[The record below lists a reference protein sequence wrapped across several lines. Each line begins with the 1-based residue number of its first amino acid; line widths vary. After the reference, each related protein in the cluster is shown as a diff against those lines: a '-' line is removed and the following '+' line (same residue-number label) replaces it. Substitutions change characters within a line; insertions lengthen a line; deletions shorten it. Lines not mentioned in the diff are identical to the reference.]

1 MRESGRFQHFA
12 LTALAVALLS
22 AVAAPSALAQSGRE
36 AALERRVEQLEGELK
51 AMRREMRQ
59 ILAAVKKN
67 AAAKPGAPAQPAKI
81 TKVTKSGNPNVELTL
96 SGQVNR
102 AVLFA
107 EDGTGGRV
115 YHVDNDNSSTRV
127 RLVGKGRF
135 DEDFSVGAQVE
146 VQFES
151 NSSATVNQL
160 SDEGVGPN
168 NFTERKLE
176 VWFESKRFGTLWLGQ
191 GDTASNGTSEVD
203 LSGTGVIG
211 YSAVEDMAGGLLFAR
226 TDIVAGVNPPA
237 VSLANPTIGRAYT
250 NMDGLSRD
258 DRIRYDT
265 PRFMGAQLS
274 ASHTSGDDSDA
285 AVRYAGKFAAVEL
298 AAGVGIAHMAD
309 NRNQYA
315 GSISA
320 LHDSGLNATFA
331 AGVQKRQAT
340 TTLDDPSF
348 WYIKLGYR
356 FNPFAFG
363 GTALAADYTENS
375 DILQDGDFGRSY
387 GFFVV
392 QNISKVATELYFG
405 IRNHEYEQ
413 NVAKFDDILAVMAGA
428 RIKF

>member
-1 MRESGRFQHFA
+1 MSRNYIVGAA
-12 LTALAVALLS
+12 LALAVL
-22 AVAAPSALAQSGRE
+22 VVGAAPSALAQSARE
-36 AALERRVEQLEGELK
+36 AALERRVGQLESELK
-51 AMRREMRQ
+51 AMRREMRE
-59 ILAAVKKN
+59 ILAAVKKS
-67 AAAKPGAPAQPAKI
+67 AAAEPAKI
-81 TKVTKSGNPNVELTL
+81 TKVTKSGNPNVALTL

-102 AVLFA
+102 AVLFVD
-107 EDGTGGRV
+107 DGTGTNV

-127 RLVGKGRF
+127 RVVGRARL
-135 DEDFSVGAQVE
+135 DEDFSVGAQGEVE
-146 VQFES
+146 FES
-151 NSSATVNQL
+151 NSSATINQL

-168 NFTERKLE
+168 NFKERKLE
-176 VWFESKRFGTLWLGQ
+176 IWLESKRFGKLWLGQ
-191 GDTASNGTSEVD
+191 GDTASNGTSEID

-211 YSAVEDMAGGLLFAR
+211 YSAIEDMAGGLLFAR
-226 TDIVAGVNPPA
+226 SNIVPGSGDVA
-237 VSLANPTIGRAYT
+237 VSLASPTIGQAFT

-274 ASHTSGDDSDA
+274 ASHSSGDDSDVA
-285 AVRYAGKFAAVEL
+285 LRYAGKFGPVEL
-298 AAGVGIAHMAD
+298 AAGAAIAHLAD

-340 TTLDDPSF
+340 ISADDPSF
-348 WYIKLGYR
+348 WYAKLGYR
-356 FNPFAFG
+356 FDPFAFG
-363 GTALAADYTENS
+363 ATALAADYEENS

-392 QNISKVATELYFG
+392 QNISKLATELYLG
-405 IRNHEYEQ
+405 VRNHSYEQ